1 MSRVPSRSTRGAR
14 AAAASPAVA
23 GFRPASAALAV
34 AAAFAAHTGNVQA
47 QPVPIGAI
55 HGTASFTRN
64 GSNLLVTTTNG
75 AGTSHS
81 AIDWRSFSV
90 PGGSV
95 THFQQ
100 PTAAST
106 SINRVLGP
114 DPSAIFGTLSSNGRL
129 VLVNPAGIT
138 VGKGAL
144 VDTAAFTAMT
154 LRMSDADALAGRIAG
169 TGDGAGVL
177 QVDGHV
183 IARNGDVVLIGSKV
197 QTGSDAVV
205 QADGAVVLAAGQ
217 KAELTGRGLEG
228 IHLEVQAG
236 NEAVNL
242 GTLQGDAVGIFAN
255 TLRHSGLVQAQA
267 VTSEG
272 GRVVLKATGGDAY
285 VSGTIVAAGADGKG
299 GSIDVLGQRVA
310 LEDGAS
316 LQANGALGG
325 GQVRVGG
332 DYQGQNPDVP
342 NAQMAYVAAN
352 ARIEAD
358 ATGQGDG
365 GRVIVWADDTTRMHG
380 QISARGGASGGNGG
394 FAEVSGKRYLEFT
407 GRVDLRAPAGRA
419 GTLLLDP
426 GDVVIDNV
434 GPTDASLSGSP
445 LTGFVYGGSTG
456 PTVIKETDLEA
467 QLALSSVIVATDG
480 SSGGKI
486 TLAGNAIVD
495 WSTTNALGLQ
505 ADNGVDLQGNINA
518 TAAGSAVSIQA
529 LGGNVTQASTSVV
542 KVDNLL
548 VNAPQGSITMDGAN
562 LVNRLAANTGGSMLF
577 TNAQSVN
584 IATVGTPYGAQ
595 RSGITAT
602 GDVRVRTTNA
612 GNIAV
617 AVPPPPPPSP
627 TPAPVPAA
635 ISAQNV
641 TLQAAGG
648 IDLQGSVT
656 ATASTGGVLLQA
668 SGGTINQL
676 AANSV
681 ITAQSLLATAATGAN
696 LTGANAVGTLA
707 GSGGSGTFAFRNAQA
722 LSVGTVAVGAVT
734 GTGVTAGSV
743 SLASDASM
751 LVTGGVD
758 ASSGLLKVQAQD
770 LTVSG
775 AGKLKSSGTGDVD
788 ILTNGLNFSGSTGV
802 AVESVNARVVI
813 NPLTVNPTG
822 PGVAIVGSGGVLL
835 DGGFNLANT
844 DLDRIQS
851 KTLVIGNGAL
861 DMPIALIGNVS
872 LLPTRVPEL
881 SLITGRDISQF
892 SGTLSVAGVNLD
904 GHTVFVGNAGNQ
916 VGTVSGRY
924 DDTFDF
930 HSDSNLSIGTVDGI
944 AGVQVVSP
952 TIAVPDVFISS
963 LGTLTV
969 NAKVTGG
976 LVSLEGSTVQLAG
989 GAQVVSTGGLGGVD
1003 IIATGA
1009 GTNNLSG
1016 GSLASDNFVQIE
1028 GDGTFVLGN
1037 VTAPFL
1043 SLVEGATAAPTVFQ
1057 QGAGAIKASVF
1068 GSLDT
1073 DAGSSVQFLNAG
1085 NEIASLSLSA
1095 TGDVKI
1101 ASSITLDVGFASG
1114 TNVQL
1119 KGANVFV
1126 GVESAVTAVGNVDI
1140 SGTGAGSTIDTTGGF
1155 ISAGGNVGFTNAG
1168 DVVLGGVSTN
1178 TLSASIAGSL
1188 SQDPFTFPLPRCAR
1202 RHHPQR
1208 RRLGRP
1214 GRQARTCD
1222 RFRGWW
1228 HHPGRRRRRRRGGPG
1243 LRRRHRTL
1251 VDRAGRGGRP
1261 RAVPR
1266 GARSHLAG
1274 GPRPDRECHRRR
1286 HRDPH
1291 QREQRGRA
1299 GHVHRLRHQPAD
1311 ERAAHLGVRHAQAR
1325 RQRRHRLRNRHRRP
1339 VHRQH
1344 RQRADGC
1351 RVADLVRHAER
1362 HRRGHHGFDR
1372 GAAIRRW
1379 HRRHVHREL
1388 HADFAGK
1395 RLQPELQATKYELE
1409 RQRDPAL
1416 CRHDRPPAASAG
1428 PRAGHA
1434 TAAAGGSHQP
1444 GDHLRHLVPAGSP
1457 GAAGGR
1463 SQGQGDRQGRHR
1475 HHRDRLQVAAAGRR
1489 ARPVRV
1495 RSAAGPGA

>member
-14 AAAASPAVA
+14 ATAASPAVA

-34 AAAFAAHTGNVQA
+34 AAAFAVHAGHLQA
-47 QPVPIGAI
+47 QPVPIGAV

-75 AGTSHS
+75 AGTGHS

-183 IARNGDVVLIGSKV
+183 IARSGDVVLIGSKV
-197 QTGSDAVV
+197 QTGSDAVA

-242 GTLQGDAVGIFAN
+242 GTLKGDAVGIFAN

-299 GSIDVLGQRVA
+299 GRIDVLGQRVA

-332 DYQGQNPDVP
+332 DYQGQNADVP

-394 FAEVSGKRYLEFT
+394 FAEVSGKRSLEFT
-407 GRVDLRAPAGRA
+407 GRADLRAPAGTA

-426 GDVVIDNV
+426 NDITIVASGTTTVPNATPSVFSGGPDVAVIN
-434 GPTDASLSGSP
+434 
-445 LTGFVYGGSTG
+445 
-456 PTVIKETDLEA
+456 ETDLEA
-467 QLALSSVIVATDG
+467 QLALSSVIVATNG
-480 SSGGKI
+480 NSTGTGGTI
-486 TLAGNAIVD
+486 TIAAGATVD
-495 WSTTNALGLQ
+495 WSAATALGLQ
-505 ADNGVDLQGNINA
+505 SDKGVDLQGNINA
-518 TAAGSAVSIQA
+518 TGAGSAVSIQA

-542 KVDNLL
+542 KVDSLL
-548 VNAPQGSITMDGAN
+548 VNAPTGSITMDGAN
-562 LVNRLAANTGGSMLF
+562 LVNRLAANTAGSMLF

-602 GDVRVRTTNA
+602 GDVRVKTTA
-612 GNIAV
+612 GNITV
-617 AVPPPPPPSP
+617 SVPPPPPPSP

-641 TLQAAGG
+641 TLQAAGS

-668 SGGTINQL
+668 NGGTINQL

-681 ITAQSLLATAATGAN
+681 ITAQSLLATAATGVN

-722 LSVGTVAVGAVT
+722 LSVGTVAVGAVS
-734 GTGVTAGSV
+734 GTGVTGGSV

-751 LVTGGVD
+751 LVTSGVD

-775 AGKLKSSGTGDVD
+775 AGKLTSSGTGDVD
-788 ILTNGLNFSGSTGV
+788 ILTNGLNFSGATGV

-835 DGGFNLANT
+835 DGGFNLSNT
-844 DLDRIQS
+844 DLDRIQA

-872 LLPTRVPEL
+872 LLPTRVQEL
-881 SLITGRDISQF
+881 SLITARDISQF
-892 SGTLSVAGVNLD
+892 SGTLSVSGVNLD
-904 GHTVFVGNAGNQ
+904 GRSVFVANAGNQ

-944 AGVQVVSP
+944 AGVQIVAP
-952 TIAVPDVFISS
+952 TAAVPDLFISS

-969 NAKVTGG
+969 NANVSGA
-976 LVSLEGSTVQLAG
+976 LVALEGSTVQLAG
-989 GAQVVSTGGLGGVD
+989 GAAVSSTGSGNGID
-1003 IIATGA
+1003 IVATGV
-1009 GTNNLSG
+1009 GTNDLSG
-1016 GSLASDNFVQIE
+1016 GSLTSAGFLQIE
-1028 GDGTFVLGN
+1028 GDGTFILGN

-1085 NEIASLSLSA
+1085 NQIGSLSLSA
-1095 TGDVKI
+1095 TGDVKV

-1155 ISAGGNVGFTNAG
+1155 ISAGGNVGFANAG

-1178 TLSASIAGSL
+1178 TLSANIAGSL
-1188 SQDPFTFPLPRCAR
+1188 SQDPFTFPPFLDAPGGITLNVGGSVD
-1202 RHHPQR
+1202 
-1208 RRLGRP
+1208 LG
-1214 GRQARTCD
+1214 GNLGHVTGSA
-1222 RFRGWW
+1222 
-1228 HHPGRRRRRRRGGPG
+1228 GGG
-1243 LRRRHRTL
+1243 IT
-1251 VDRAGRGGRP
+1251 
-1261 RAVPR
+1261 
-1266 GARSHLAG
+1266 LAG
-1274 GPRPDRECHRRR
+1274 
-1286 HRDPH
+1286 
-1291 QREQRGRA
+1291 A
-1299 GHVHRLRHQPAD
+1299 S
-1311 ERAAHLGVRHAQAR
+1311 GV
-1325 RQRRHRLRNRHRRP
+1325 
-1339 VHRQH
+1339 
-1344 RQRADGC
+1344 
-1351 RVADLVRHAER
+1351 
-1362 HRRGHHGFDR
+1362 
-1372 GAAIRRW
+1372 
-1379 HRRHVHREL
+1379 
-1388 HADFAGK
+1388 
-1395 RLQPELQATKYELE
+1395 
-1409 RQRDPAL
+1409 
-1416 CRHDRPPAASAG
+1416 
-1428 PRAGHA
+1428 
-1434 TAAAGGSHQP
+1434 
-1444 GDHLRHLVPAGSP
+1444 
-1457 GAAGGR
+1457 GAAGLG
-1463 SQGQGDRQGRHR
+1463 SGGDIE
-1475 HHRDRLQVAAAGRR
+1475 LSSIVPVAAAGP
-1489 ARPVRV
+1489 AQFVAALVPTSPGDLDLIGSVTAIGTV
-1495 RSAAGPGA
+1495 TLISANNVVVQDTSTVSGTSLQMNAPLTSVFGTLKPGGSGGIGSATATGDLFIGSTGSVQMDVASLTSFDTLNVTGAATTTSTAALQFVDGTGGTSTGSFTPTSLGGGSSLSFKLPSTNWSVSGTQPYVVTIGLPPPPPAPAPIAEPLPLEEVINQVTTFATLFLQEAQAQQEEEAKDNAIGKDDIVITETACK